1 MKILAI
7 HPDFAHGGGD
17 FNFYDV
23 AKAMHEQ
30 EHEVTIATMH
40 CDEYWMSLFK
50 PIVTDYIIVESKCVP
65 GDWFHPIIVLAF
77 KAFFRWGR
85 KFDLLLLDNC
95 VSTVPVCKFLF
106 NAPIFFLFFFPR
118 SLIVESENVVQNIY
132 AKELSWIEGWC
143 VSFCEFLPTISNFSN
158 KISFGLGRTLHRLC
172 PKLPLRRCPLFHP
185 CLPTLVV
192 QAHENEKYPV
202 LESKIE
208 GSFFLSLNRIS
219 PEKNHELA
227 IKSFAKLKD
236 LIPGEKWE
244 QLQLIIVGNL
254 LQRYPHCVKYF
265 EKLKKMVD
273 DMNLEEK
280 VKFFLNVSEEEKTYF
295 LQNCIA
301 LLHTPPREH
310 FGLVVLEGM
319 YFGKPVISST
329 EGGPVEIISN
339 EKDGIL
345 TPAKPEYFSDAM
357 SRVLIDSLWLDMLK
371 VKAKETVRKRF
382 THRELSL
389 RLREIMEFSIPM
401 EFVARVEPWVKAR
414 EDIKKAKRIVIKIGS
429 AVIAREDE
437 EGLALGRLA
446 SIIEQISELQN
457 HGHEVIIVSS
467 GAVAFGRKKMQ
478 HERMLCMSLREAILT
493 TEKEAVVNKRACAAS
508 GMAGLMAVYEALFAQ
523 YGISVAQVLLTKP
536 DITNEERREILVSTL
551 DYLLTLKFI
560 SHSFQLGDNDT
571 LASRLSVAIKA
582 DLLLTLSNVDGVY
595 TAPPIQSNSVLL
607 GHYCPYTDGELLVTA
622 GSKFGTGG
630 MASKL
635 QAATWALDRGV
646 PSVICNGKSEN
657 VILNVMA
664 GRKVGTLIA
673 AASLTE
679 AMVEQQA
686 VDARMCGRRL
696 QRLSNHERA
705 SILRK
710 LAELLKER
718 EAEILSENHVD
729 VEEAT
734 NAGVK
739 DVLIARMKLT
749 PSKLVSLREGIQQIA
764 AAAESTLGKCIRRT
778 KIADG
783 LLLEQI
789 TVPIGVLL
797 VIFESRPD
805 CLPQIASLS
814 LATGNA
820 VLLKGGSEAHNSNKY
835 LMSLVQEAL
844 CYVSPKL
851 KECAHLVSRRED
863 IADLLQM
870 DEYIDLVIPRGSAE
884 LVQKIQLL
892 SKRIPVLGHSEGIC
906 HVYVDKDCDFQKA
919 VKIILDSK
927 CNYPAACNAVET
939 ILLHQS
945 LVEDSKFFDMLCT
958 QLKNNRTDIYA
969 GPALSQKMQFPP
981 PPADSLHKEYGG
993 LACTIELVADVY
1005 AAIDHIQRYGS
1016 AHTDCIITEKEETA
1030 DIFTREVDSACVFV
1044 NASTRFSD
1052 GYRFGLG
1059 AEVGISTGKIHARG
1073 PVGMDGLMTT
1083 KWILK
1088 GNGHT
1093 VGDFQPQGPKKY
1105 VHENMLTVT

>member
-1 MKILAI
+1 MEPA
-7 HPDFAHGGGD
+7 
-17 FNFYDV
+17 
-23 AKAMHEQ
+23 AK
-30 EHEVTIATMH
+30 
-40 CDEYWMSLFK
+40 
-50 PIVTDYIIVESKCVP
+50 
-65 GDWFHPIIVLAF
+65 
-77 KAFFRWGR
+77 
-85 KFDLLLLDNC
+85 
-95 VSTVPVCKFLF
+95 
-106 NAPIFFLFFFPR
+106 
-118 SLIVESENVVQNIY
+118 
-132 AKELSWIEGWC
+132 
-143 VSFCEFLPTISNFSN
+143 
-158 KISFGLGRTLHRLC
+158 
-172 PKLPLRRCPLFHP
+172 
-185 CLPTLVV
+185 
-192 QAHENEKYPV
+192 
-202 LESKIE
+202 
-208 GSFFLSLNRIS
+208 
-219 PEKNHELA
+219 
-227 IKSFAKLKD
+227 
-236 LIPGEKWE
+236 
-244 QLQLIIVGNL
+244 
-254 LQRYPHCVKYF
+254 
-265 EKLKKMVD
+265 
-273 DMNLEEK
+273 
-280 VKFFLNVSEEEKTYF
+280 
-295 LQNCIA
+295 
-301 LLHTPPREH
+301 
-310 FGLVVLEGM
+310 
-319 YFGKPVISST
+319 
-329 EGGPVEIISN
+329 
-339 EKDGIL
+339 
-345 TPAKPEYFSDAM
+345 
-357 SRVLIDSLWLDMLK
+357 
-371 VKAKETVRKRF
+371 
-382 THRELSL
+382 
-389 RLREIMEFSIPM
+389 
-401 EFVARVEPWVKAR
+401 VEPWVKAR

-478 HERMLCMSLREAILT
+478 HERMLCMSLREALLT
-493 TEKEAVVNKRACAAS
+493 TSTLTGTNVLLQEKETVANKRACAAS
-508 GMAGLMAVYEALFAQ
+508 GMAGLMAAYEALFAQ

-536 DITNEERREILVSTL
+536 DIANDERRDILVSTL
-551 DYLLTLKFI
+551 DYLITLKVI
-560 SHSFQLGDNDT
+560 PILNGNDAVAPEQSDGLGDNDT

-595 TAPPIQSNSVLL
+595 TAPPVQSNSVLL

-630 MASKL
+630 MESKL
-635 QAATWALDRGV
+635 KAATWALDRGV

-657 VILNVMA
+657 VILNIMA

-679 AMVEQQA
+679 ALVEQQA
-686 VDARMCGRRL
+686 VDARICGRRL

-705 SILRK
+705 SILRR

-718 EAEILSENHVD
+718 EAEILSENHMD
-729 VEEAT
+729 VEEAMNT
-734 NAGVK
+734 GRLDVEAFPKLFSLKTEGMK
-739 DVLIARMKLT
+739 EVLIARMKLT

-764 AAAESTLGKCIRRT
+764 AAAENTLGKCIRRT

-789 TVPIGVLL
+789 TVPIGVML

-820 VLLKGGSEAHNSNKY
+820 VLLKGGSEAHNSNTY
-835 LMSLVQEAL
+835 LISLVQEAL
-844 CYVSPKL
+844 CHISPKL

-870 DEYIDLVIPRGSAE
+870 DEYIDLVIPRGSAA
-884 LVQKIQLL
+884 LVQKIQSL
-892 SKRIPVLGHSEGIC
+892 SKKIPVLGHSEGIC

-919 VKIILDSK
+919 IKIILDSK

-945 LVEDSKFFDMLCT
+945 LLENNKFFDMLCT
-958 QLKNNRTDIYA
+958 QLKNNRTAIYA
-969 GPALSQKMQFPP
+969 GPALSQRMQFPP

-1005 AAIDHIQRYGS
+1005 AAIDHIHRYGS
-1016 AHTDCIITEKEETA
+1016 AHTECIVTEKEETA
-1030 DIFTREVDSACVFV
+1030 NIFTQEVDSACVFV

-1088 GNGHT
+1088 GNGHA

-1105 VHENMLTVT
+1105 VHENMLSVA